1 MRMFFYP
8 RLAVDGIRKNK
19 RLYVPFLLTCAG
31 MIAMR
36 YIISFLSTASYL
48 DHIAGGSDMRMIL
61 GTGVGVISVFAAVF
75 LFYTH
80 SFLVRRRK
88 KEFGLYNILGMGK
101 INIARIMF
109 WEMLVTA
116 AISLLTGLTV
126 GIAFSKLAELGM
138 VNVLHGKISYTFR
151 ISGIVVLDTVRVFA
165 VIFVLLFLNTLR
177 QVQISDPIAL
187 LHSENAGEKP
197 PKANWILAVVG
208 VIFLAAAYYVAVT
221 TKQPLNALILFFA
234 AVIMVI
240 LGTYLLFIA
249 GSVALCK
256 VLQKKKS
263 YYYQANHFVS
273 VSSMTY
279 RMKRN
284 GAGLASICILSTMVL
299 VMISGSACLYF
310 GEEDGLRTRY
320 PRELTSNVSLEHPK
334 NLEDDNIKMLRDAA
348 EQIVKNCGAG
358 EPSNVIDYRY
368 AQVSGILGDGV
379 LNVDL
384 TVENEFFLDAYEN
397 LYQVYFV
404 PLSDYNAMTGEH
416 EQLSAGEALL
426 YTSRGSYSYDTLTI
440 PGKVDYHV
448 VKTISDFP
456 VNVNAAMDI
465 ITSLFLV
472 VPDMEEAVG
481 PLLELTYA
489 GGNPLVGFRWYYG
502 FDTGADLEI
511 QKELLKRF
519 REQWESYSITET
531 GGVTAGT
538 CECREMNRQSFYGT
552 YGAIFYLGIL
562 LSIVFLFAAVL
573 IIYYKQISEG
583 YEDQSGFEI
592 MQKVGMRKE
601 DIRRSINSQ
610 MLTIFFLPL
619 AAAVMH
625 LAFAFPMMQK
635 LLLLFNMM
643 NAKLFLITTGITI
656 LIFTV
661 FYTLVYRITSNAYYM
676 IVSGSREE

>member
-1 MRMFFYP
+1 MRMGFYP

-19 RLYVPFLLTCAG
+19 RLYVPFFLTCAG

-48 DHIAGGSDMRMIL
+48 DYIAGGRDMRLIL
-61 GTGVGVISVFAAVF
+61 GMGVGVISVFATVF

-101 INIARIMF
+101 LNIARIMF

-116 AISLLTGLTV
+116 AISLFTGLIV

-138 VNVLHGKISYTFR
+138 VNVLRGEINYIFL
-151 ISGIVVLDTVRVFA
+151 ISGEVVLDTVRVFA
-165 VIFVLLFLNTLR
+165 IIFVLLFLNTLW
-177 QVQISDPIAL
+177 QVQLSNPIAL

-208 VIFLAAAYYVAVT
+208 VVLLAAAYDIAVT
-221 TKQPLNALILFFA
+221 TKQPLNAMILFFV

-240 LGTYLLFIA
+240 AGTYLLFIA
-249 GSVALCK
+249 GSVVLCK
-256 VLQKKKS
+256 ILQRKKS

-284 GAGLASICILSTMVL
+284 GAGLASICILATMVL

-320 PRELTSNVSLEHPK
+320 PRELTSDVSLKHLEH
-334 NLEDDNIKMLRDAA
+334 LEDDNIKLLRDTAG
-348 EQIVKNCGAG
+348 QIIKNCEAG
-358 EPSNVIDYRY
+358 EPSNVLEYRY
-368 AQVSGILGDGV
+368 AHISGILNGGV

-384 TVENEFFLDAYEN
+384 TAEDQFFLDAYEN

-404 PLSDYNAMTGEH
+404 PLSDYNALTGEQ
-416 EQLSAGEALL
+416 EQLSEGEALL
-426 YTSRGSYSYDTLTI
+426 YTSRGTYSYDTLTI
-440 PGKVDYHV
+440 PGEADYRV

-456 VNVNAAMDI
+456 VHGNAAMDI
-465 ITSLFLV
+465 VPALFV
-472 VPDMEEAVG
+472 FVPDLEEAVS
-481 PLLELTYA
+481 PLLGLTYA
-489 GGNPLVGFRWYYG
+489 GGDPLMSLHWYYG
-502 FDTGADLEI
+502 FDTGADSEI

-519 REQWESYSITET
+519 REQWDSYSISGT
-531 GGVTAGT
+531 GGVTVNVS
-538 CECREMNRQSFYGT
+538 ECREANRQSFYGT

-562 LSIVFLFAAVL
+562 LSIVFLFAEVL

-583 YEDQSGFEI
+583 YEDQSRFEI

-625 LAFAFPMMQK
+625 LTFAFPMMQK
-635 LLLLFNMM
+635 LLALFNMM
-643 NAKLFLITTGITI
+643 NVKLFLITTGITI
-656 LIFTV
+656 FIFTA
-661 FYTLVYRITSNAYYM
+661 FYTLVYRITSNAYYT
-676 IVSGSREE
+676 IVSGPRED